1 MPDYRHMQEMSR
13 GNGILQFSHLD
24 TADPTSGF
32 TLDYNARALILAM
45 EMPGGREYAICY
57 TSFLYQS
64 QHKDGSW
71 SNFMRDG
78 KYSSLFNSDDSVGR
92 ALLACSLGSSSPWPE
107 ISEKCQEMLL
117 RNLPRA
123 FSFQSPRAIAY
134 TLIGLC
140 KCQWSGLGTRQ
151 QDFIKKLGEFL
162 INLYQG
168 QHSQKWLW
176 FEEYLTYCN
185 GILPQ
190 AMFALYQQTADKRA
204 LKIGYDSLNF
214 LNSILFR
221 QGYLNIIGNDGWY
234 FRDQEIAL
242 FDQQPV
248 DAASTAFACMEAY
261 ESIGEIEFLELAI
274 LAHKWYRGHNIHGL
288 SLYNAETG
296 GCYDAITREGVN
308 LNQGAEAV
316 LSLLLSDKLM
326 ENFIEKKV
334 DIDQSS

>member
-1 MPDYRHMQEMSR
+1 MPFA
-13 GNGILQFSHLD
+13 ILLFH
-24 TADPTSGF
+24 
-32 TLDYNARALILAM
+32 
-45 EMPGGREYAICY
+45 
-57 TSFLYQS
+57 QS

-78 KYSSLFNSDDSVGR
+78 KYSSLFNSDDSVGGLCWP
-92 ALLACSLGSSSPWPE
+92 AACSSSPRPE

-117 RNLPRA
+117 RNLPRLF
-123 FSFQSPRAIAY
+123 FSITLAIAY

-234 FRDQEIAL
+234 F
-242 FDQQPV
+242 
-248 DAASTAFACMEAY
+248 
-261 ESIGEIEFLELAI
+261 AI
-274 LAHKWYRGHNIHGL
+274 
-288 SLYNAETG
+288 
-296 GCYDAITREGVN
+296 
-308 LNQGAEAV
+308 
-316 LSLLLSDKLM
+316 
-326 ENFIEKKV
+326 KK
-334 DIDQSS
+334 